1 MKKEKIDNY
10 CTFLIKKVNIMS
22 YCTTYF
28 VKKNSIPSET
38 EKEKLFLKKNNF
50 TQSLQSKIF
59 LQIASQDKKEM
70 DTMFL

>member
-1 MKKEKIDNY
+1 
-10 CTFLIKKVNIMS
+10 MS

-28 VKKNSIPSET
+28 VKKNSIPSKT

>member
-1 MKKEKIDNY
+1 
-10 CTFLIKKVNIMS
+10 MS

-28 VKKNSIPSET
+28 VKKNRIYSET
-38 EKEKLFLKKNNF
+38 EKEKLFFLSKNNF

-59 LQIASQDKKEM
+59 LHIASQDKKEM